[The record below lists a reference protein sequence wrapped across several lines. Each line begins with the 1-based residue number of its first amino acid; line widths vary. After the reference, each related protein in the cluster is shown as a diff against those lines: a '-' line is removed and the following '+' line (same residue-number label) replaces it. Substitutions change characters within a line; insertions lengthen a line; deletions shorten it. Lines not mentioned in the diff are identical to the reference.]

1 MDTFVQSLMQ
11 NLGVFG
17 IALLMF
23 LENIFPPIPSE
34 LIMPLAGY
42 QAASGEHSLVAVI
55 LAGTAGALVGILPWY
70 YLGRAF
76 GEKRIVALAD
86 RFGRWLTMTAE
97 DVEAA
102 DRWFRRYGI
111 WAVFLGR
118 LVPTVRTLISVPAG
132 LSRMP
137 LPTFLLFSA
146 LGTLIWT
153 TGLTMAGYLL
163 ASQYERVND
172 YVGPVSN
179 IVIAAVVVLY
189 LYRVITFKP
198 RPRSRPIDLQS
209 DEMGDHRA

>member
-1 MDTFVQSLMQ
+1 MDTFVQDLMQ

-42 QAASGEHSLVAVI
+42 QAATGEHSLIAVI

-70 YLGRAF
+70 YLGLLF
-76 GEKRIVALAD
+76 GEKRIMAMAD
-86 RFGRWLTMTAE
+86 RFGRWITMNAE
-97 DVEAA
+97 DVEGA

-111 WAVFLGR
+111 WAVLFGR

-137 LPTFLLFSA
+137 LPTFLFFSA
-146 LGTLIWT
+146 IGTLVWT

-179 IVIAAVVVLY
+179 IVIVAVIALY
-189 LYRVITFKP
+189 LYRVVTFKP
-198 RPRSRPIDLQS
+198 RSRERSGDLAS
-209 DEMGDHRA
+209 KRTGDERA